1 MKTIGR
7 ALCACIVIAVIT
19 LIPAC
24 RKGDFSKQ
32 ETGAVVLA
40 TDWLHLIDD
49 GNYVQSWS
57 ETAGIFRNAVP
68 RDKWESTMT
77 SLRKSFGE
85 TICRSL
91 RSREY
96 MTSIPGAPDGEY
108 VVIIFKTSFKNKKD
122 SLETVTTM
130 KDTDGKWRVS
140 GYYIK

>member
-1 MKTIGR
+1 MNATGR
-7 ALCACIVIAVIT
+7 ALSACIVIAVIA
-19 LIPAC
+19 LITAC

-49 GNYVQSWS
+49 GNYAQSWS

-68 RDKWESTMT
+68 RDKWVSTMT
-77 SLRKSFGE
+77 SLRKPFGE

-96 MTSIPGAPDGEY
+96 MTSLPGAPDGEY